1 MQNIELFGYGTSAY
15 DIEDVYKHDPDEWE
29 MDLVD
34 TMRLYRQEKEK
45 KAKEKK
51 AKEKEKQAKKRE
63 MEAREREAEE
73 KEAKEEKVK
82 EKEAKEKKAK
92 GGEKSSP

>member
-1 MQNIELFGYGTSAY
+1 MQNIELFGYGTSAH
-15 DIEDVYKHDPDEWE
+15 DMEDVYKHDPDEWK

-34 TMRLYRQEKEK
+34 TMRLYRQE
-45 KAKEKK
+45 KEKK

-73 KEAKEEKVK
+73 KEAKEEK
-82 EKEAKEKKAK
+82 AKEKKAK